1 MEENRVTEII
11 KEKTV
16 APATVFFIE
25 THLLNCYTKTVLQIQ
40 EMGLWL

>member
-1 MEENRVTEII
+1 MVKIHSENCFDGGS
-11 KEKTV
+11 
-16 APATVFFIE
+16 PTVFFIE